1 MKGRVFILLLSAGLL
16 VSSCGSKKNVVNSHK
31 QNKDKVIVTNE
42 SSNSRHKKN
51 DSPIASNPNTTPA
64 NSTDNTD
71 EDSSTVPVFE
81 DNNERYIYNY
91 AQIAKDEMSL
101 YGIPASITIAQGIL
115 ESSAGRGE
123 LTLKSNNHFGIKCN
137 GWEGEKVYHDDDTY
151 QECFRKYK
159 DPKYSFRDHSLFL
172 KDRRRYSSL
181 FNLKKDDYKGWAYG
195 LKKAGYATDPRYP
208 VKLISIIERYQ
219 LHRFD
224 DEVLGNG
231 SREGVAPKETKVDYT
246 SIRYTVKKGDTL
258 YSISQRY
265 NLTVEELKSINKLK
279 SDGLSVGQ
287 KLYVK
292 TL

>member
-1 MKGRVFILLLSAGLL
+1 MKGKILILLLSAGLI
-16 VSSCGSKKNVVNSHK
+16 VSSCGSKKNVVKS
-31 QNKDKVIVTNE
+31 NKDKREKVIITNE
-42 SSNSRHKKN
+42 NSNYNHNEN
-51 DSPIASNPNTTPA
+51 DKAVTPNSNTTPV
-64 NSTDNTD
+64 
-71 EDSSTVPVFE
+71 DSSEKTKENTVPVFE

-208 VKLISIIERYQ
+208 AKLISIIERYQ
-219 LHRFD
+219 LQRFD

-231 SREGVAPKETKVDYT
+231 SREGNPSKETKVDYT

-279 SDGLSVGQ
+279 SDGLSIGQ

>member
-1 MKGRVFILLLSAGLL
+1 MKGKILILLLSAGLI
-16 VSSCGSKKNVVNSHK
+16 VSSCGSKKNVVKS
-31 QNKDKVIVTNE
+31 NKDKREKVIITNE
-42 SSNSRHKKN
+42 NSNYNHNEN
-51 DSPIASNPNTTPA
+51 DKAVTPNSNTTPI
-64 NSTDNTD
+64 
-71 EDSSTVPVFE
+71 DSSEKTKENTVPVFE

-208 VKLISIIERYQ
+208 AKLISIIERYQ
-219 LHRFD
+219 LQRFD

-231 SREGVAPKETKVDYT
+231 SREGNPSKETKVDYT

-279 SDGLSVGQ
+279 SDGLSIGQ

>member
-1 MKGRVFILLLSAGLL
+1 MKGKILILLLSAGLI
-16 VSSCGSKKNVVNSHK
+16 VSSCGSKKNVVKS
-31 QNKDKVIVTNE
+31 NKDKREKVIITNE
-42 SSNSRHKKN
+42 NSNYNHNEN
-51 DSPIASNPNTTPA
+51 DKAVTPNSNTTPI
-64 NSTDNTD
+64 
-71 EDSSTVPVFE
+71 DSSEKTKENTVPVFE

-219 LHRFD
+219 LQRFD

-231 SREGVAPKETKVDYT
+231 SREGNPSKETKVDYT

-279 SDGLSVGQ
+279 SDGLSIGQ